1 LQDSIHFEND
11 ASSYYFNTISTRLFL
26 NTYLSILA
34 TVKVIWNYMAFK
46 EIARKYRKSIALVL
60 LFVLIENVSFII
72 EPTFFGK
79 LLDSLIDR
87 FYDHEKVDYLLPLI
101 IWIIVYLIN
110 VVGGTLHRLFNGIIY
125 SKMYADIAT
134 EVVIESESRGDQSSK
149 MLVRTELVKEYIVF
163 FKERLPEI
171 MWQLSATA
179 GAIIALFFY
188 DYRIALVCLAVTV
201 PIGYIN
207 NLNRK
212 KVTILQKEIHDNQ
225 EELFTL
231 MESRDTEK
239 ISQFYKN
246 AIKPKTRIARWNAFD
261 YSSVKV
267 LLVIIFIAV
276 LFICVDVDKFT
287 TGKIYS
293 IVAYLWTF
301 IASTEYLPELMES
314 LASVKD
320 LNTRFGQ
327 DEPKENLVSENA

>member
-1 LQDSIHFEND
+1 
-11 ASSYYFNTISTRLFL
+11 
-26 NTYLSILA
+26 
-34 TVKVIWNYMAFK
+34 MAFK
-46 EIARKYRKSIALVL
+46 EIAVKYKYSIGLIL

-79 LLDSLIDR
+79 LLDSLIDH
-87 FYDHEKVDYLLPLI
+87 FYDHETVDYIVPLI
-101 IWIIVYLIN
+101 IWIIVYMIN
-110 VVGGTLHRLFNGIIY
+110 VVGGTLHRVFNGSIY

-134 EVVIESESRGDQSSK
+134 DVVIESKARGDQFSK
-149 MLVRTELVKEYIVF
+149 MLVRAELVKEYIVF
-163 FKERLPEI
+163 FKERLPEV

-188 DYRIALVCLAVTV
+188 DYRIALICLLVV
-201 PIGYIN
+201 IPIAYIN

-212 KVTILQKEIHDNQ
+212 NVTRLQKDIHDNQ
-225 EELFTL
+225 EELFNLIET
-231 MESRDTEK
+231 RDTSK
-239 ISQFYKN
+239 ISQFYRN
-246 AIKPKTRIARWNAFD
+246 TIAPKTMIARWNAFG

-267 LLVIIFIAV
+267 LLIVLFIGV

-301 IASTEYLPELMES
+301 IASTDYLPELMES

-320 LNTRFGQ
+320 LNVRFSLDTPTGELIE
-327 DEPKENLVSENA
+327 DES